1 MIQSTWLLPAFLL
14 GMITQGL
21 YMIRYLRREGKR
33 NDTLGERLKEENAKL
48 KDHICDIE
56 SQLEVAKENQ

>member
-33 NDTLGERLKEENAKL
+33 NDRSN
-48 KDHICDIE
+48 DI
-56 SQLEVAKENQ
+56 